1 MGMKIKAAGTSF
13 PTSRPIIKKYD
24 PLETA
29 GSLVL
34 FDVANPAQDFTL
46 AAENSGETEVV
57 NLMAERASVVTGSA
71 SSLCNI
77 TQDRKSEQ
85 TAGSDIASS
94 LDIEI
99 TPKGGIHVMYP
110 QSLSLTSL
118 EDYFT
123 LLSTPSSAIQNY
135 IDSNSGTSGILPG
148 DRHNF
153 YVSTW
158 QRCTRGAVNS
168 GTYTRPWITYGDP
181 NDYLFQ
187 WQGNLG
193 YPRPTSI
200 TDYYRSPLWD
210 FKANP
215 NVNTPLYADFAV
227 DGPWTVG
234 DGDGEN
240 QPVYWAITGHGP
252 FANSEGGWITG
263 SRNVAESRIIYRIYV
278 EDLTESGRT
287 YAEVSALDRAL
298 FTEAF
303 SVGGVFYGDTWS
315 DPVTTNP

>member
-1 MGMKIKAAGTSF
+1 MGLKIKAAGTSF

-46 AAENSGETEVV
+46 AAENSDETEVV
-57 NLMAERASVVTGSA
+57 NLMAERASAVTGSA

-85 TAGSDIASS
+85 TGGSDIASS
-94 LDIEI
+94 LEIEI

-110 QSLSLTSL
+110 QSLGLTSL

-135 IDSNSGTSGILPG
+135 IDSVSGAASGNNEI
-148 DRHNF
+148 
-153 YVSTW
+153 YISTW
-158 QRCTRGAVNS
+158 QRCTRGAI
-168 GTYTRPWITYGDP
+168 GTYVRPWIAYGDT
-181 NDYLFQ
+181 NDYLFI
-187 WQGNLG
+187 WQGNLP

-200 TDYYRSPLWD
+200 TDYYRSPNWD

-215 NVNTPLYADFAV
+215 NVGQPLYADFMV
-227 DGPWTVG
+227 DSQWTVG
-234 DGDGEN
+234 DGDGEDQN
-240 QPVYWAITGHGP
+240 IYWAITGHGP
-252 FANSEGGWITG
+252 FANSEGGWVNGAQNI
-263 SRNVAESRIIYRIYV
+263 AESRIIYRIYV
-278 EDLTESGRT
+278 EDLTISGRT

>member
-1 MGMKIKAAGTSF
+1 MGLKIKAAGTSF

-57 NLMAERASVVTGSA
+57 NLMAERASAVTGSA

-85 TAGSDIASS
+85 TPGSDIASS

-118 EDYFT
+118 EDYFV
-123 LLSTPSSAIQNY
+123 LLSTNSSAIQNY
-135 IDSNSGTSGILPG
+135 IDSVSGAASGNNNI
-148 DRHNF
+148 
-153 YVSTW
+153 YISTW

-168 GTYTRPWITYGDP
+168 GAYTRPWISYGDT

-187 WQGNLG
+187 WRHTG
-193 YPRPTSI
+193 YPAPAGI
-200 TDYYRSPLWD
+200 TDYYLSPANWN
-210 FKANP
+210 FKTEP
-215 NVNTPLYADFAV
+215 NVDTPLYADFAV
-227 DGPWTVG
+227 DSPWTVG

-252 FANSEGGWITG
+252 FVNSEGGWITA
-263 SRNVAESRIIYRIYV
+263 SRNVAESRVIYRIYV
-278 EDLTESGRT
+278 EDLTVSGRT

>member
-1 MGMKIKAAGTSF
+1 MGLKIKAAGTSF

-24 PLETA
+24 PLETE

-57 NLMAERASVVTGSA
+57 NLMAERASDVTGSA
-71 SSLCNI
+71 SYLCNI

-85 TAGSDIASS
+85 TGGSDIASS

-110 QSLSLTSL
+110 HSLSLTSL
-118 EDYFT
+118 EDYFV
-123 LLSTPSSAIQNY
+123 LLSTNSSAIQNY
-135 IDSNSGTSGILPG
+135 IDSVSGAASGNNNI
-148 DRHNF
+148 
-153 YVSTW
+153 YISTW
-158 QRCTRGAVNS
+158 QRCTRGAVN
-168 GTYTRPWITYGDP
+168 GGAYTRPWISYGDT

-187 WQGNLG
+187 WKHTS
-193 YPRPTSI
+193 YPDPAGI
-200 TDYYRSPLWD
+200 TDYYLSPANWS
-210 FKANP
+210 FKTSP
-215 NVNTPLYADFAV
+215 NVGTPLYADFAV
-227 DGPWTVG
+227 DSPWTVG

-252 FANSEGGWITG
+252 FVTGEGGWVTG
-263 SRNVAESRIIYRIYV
+263 SRNTAESRVIYRIYV
-278 EDLTESGRT
+278 EDLTVSGRT